1 MRRVTYMV
9 RLHQTDKRP
18 DFYKI
23 SWVPMQRTEYYMPW
37 GVVRVDE
44 LSKME
49 YDLERIVVTFC
60 DERCA
65 WHGRP

>member
-1 MRRVTYMV
+1 MRRVTFMV
-9 RLHQTDKRP
+9 HRYWMLQLGWKAEC
-18 DFYKI
+18 
-23 SWVPMQRTEYYMPW
+23 QRTSYYMPW

-49 YDLERIVVTFC
+49 YDLERILVTFC